1 METEKLKEMF
11 YKYEL
16 IKETDVFRHKHYAI
30 LTRSGI
36 EKIQAKENIKVK
48 IDIIKSEPNFASI
61 KATSTKGE
69 ETIETT
75 GSALNTGDY
84 KTSNTNSWYVLE
96 MAEKRA
102 KGRAILILLNLYEI
116 GVKSED
122 EAEDFKQ

>member
-1 METEKLKEMF
+1 METEKLTEMF

-36 EKIQAKENIKVK
+36 EKIQAKENIAVK
-48 IDIIKSEPNFASI
+48 FEVVECTPKFAGV
-61 KATSTKGE
+61 KAISTKGE
-69 ETIETT
+69 ETIQTF

-102 KGRAILILLNLYEI
+102 LARAILKLLNLYEI